1 MAASWQRQNEWHVWI
16 IYDATSR
23 SHSTAMDRRRVAR
36 FEWGVAWTF
45 TWKTHEI
52 EKSRE
57 FKSGEYG
64 SQSAE
69 NWNSAK
75 SRWVVLAAQAG
86 AESTKSIFFAK
97 INPLDPQDQM
107 PSQKRLVDAGVI
119 MFTSKNW
126 LAMA

>member
-1 MAASWQRQNEWHVWI
+1 
-16 IYDATSR
+16 
-23 SHSTAMDRRRVAR
+23 
-36 FEWGVAWTF
+36 
-45 TWKTHEI
+45 
-52 EKSRE
+52 
-57 FKSGEYG
+57 
-64 SQSAE
+64 
-69 NWNSAK
+69 
-75 SRWVVLAAQAG
+75 VVLAAQAG